1 MDQNIQKIFKNLKDV
16 EPSAG
21 LEEKI
26 SRKIVLE
33 KSWQMKKRLIFADV
47 LMLGSLGSFVFVV
60 LNFWN
65 GIAKSEFWSLA
76 KLVFTDAGIVANN
89 WMDFS
94 FSILETF
101 PAAHAAVFLAPVFL
115 LLLSTNFYFKSIN
128 KNHTKAWA

>member
-33 KSWQMKKRLIFADV
+33 KSWQMKKKLIFADS
-47 LMLGSLGSFVFVV
+47 LILGSLGAFVFAS
-60 LNFWN
+60 LNY
-65 GIAKSEFWSLA
+65 GSDLLKSEFWSLA
-76 KLVFTDAGIVANN
+76 KLIFSDAEIVASH

-94 FSILETF
+94 FSLLESF
-101 PAAHAAVFLAPVFL
+101 PAAHLAAVIAPIFFLMISLNIFFLA
-115 LLLSTNFYFKSIN
+115 NGYNQFKRN
-128 KNHTKAWA
+128 